1 MTIKEAIIK
10 SLEDLKAPSS
20 SEDIY
25 EHIIKNN
32 YYEFKRGK
40 TPKNT
45 ISAQLGSFIRQG
57 DERVKRVKDSR
68 SYLYYL
74 SKFEND
80 IEIDDVDNDNENT
93 QSTYKERDLH
103 ILLSSYLN
111 NKNIYSKTILHEQSK
126 NSEHQKWIHPDMVGI
141 EFLDL
146 KSNINRAFMRV
157 VQKSDIFKISSY
169 EIKREINTD
178 YELKKSYFQA
188 LSNSNWANYGYL
200 VAFEINDN
208 LKNEIQR
215 LNESFGIGIIE
226 LNPNPYESRVL
237 FQARYKELD
246 FKTIDKLCRVNHIF
260 EEFIELIERLLTIDE
275 RNYQSVVNELSSF
288 CDDYFI
294 NDSEIVEYCKSHSI
308 PIKN

>member
-32 YYEFKRGK
+32 YYEFKRSK

-200 VAFEINDN
+200 VAHGNKTKTQWN
-208 LKNEIQR
+208 LAGKWR
-215 LNESFGIGIIE
+215 LEDI
-226 LNPNPYESRVL
+226 
-237 FQARYKELD
+237 
-246 FKTIDKLCRVNHIF
+246 H
-260 EEFIELIERLLTIDE
+260 
-275 RNYQSVVNELSSF
+275 
-288 CDDYFI
+288 
-294 NDSEIVEYCKSHSI
+294 
-308 PIKN
+308 